1 MNPMIKHNGNAK
13 YWAKD
18 LKGEYTGSNF
28 SILDIYLNIF
38 SDQHIIA
45 KSGPTAVGY
54 GKLLLSN
61 ALWRKFAIA
70 MVKANLNQLKVFKC
84 IAVGYFSQ
92 IFVLWVQWVFLGK
105 TLTPQ
110 ICLYVVFIRF
120 MWIFMEK

>member
-13 YWAKD
+13 YWAED

-38 SDQHIIA
+38 SDIIA
-45 KSGPTAVGY
+45 KSDPTAVGY
-54 GKLLLSN
+54 GKLLLSK

-70 MVKANLNQLKVFKC
+70 MVKANLNQFKVFKC
-84 IAVGYFSQ
+84 IAVGYFLQ

-105 TLTPQ
+105 ILTTQ

-120 MWIFMEK
+120 ICILMEK